1 MSNIKWIFLAIFLLL
16 VMGGLFSMFSEPP
29 KADFDDYFV
38 EDIGGDGFLIANLTP
53 ALKTAEGDVAD
64 GCIVASTGPYYY
76 YGAKNIS
83 FVDEVGSDNYMIVW
97 KTTPD
102 KYDFFNTADNINQYI
117 SDYSTENNEVC
128 FIEYSYENNAVYG
141 IIISNEHVKFSES
154 KLMYDILGLDKDSYS
169 LVYTQQTSSYG
180 YSSSSSDHYH
190 TVVPDRYSLSRSD
203 PGAYYD
209 HYEYGDNYEIDD
221 YLESEGYD

>member
-1 MSNIKWIFLAIFLLL
+1 MDEKRKIGSSLKVTPVGLGC
-16 VMGGLFSMFSEPP
+16 MGFSHASGDPVPEADAV
-29 KADFDDYFV
+29 KALREAY
-38 EDIGGDGFLIANLTP
+38 ELG
-53 ALKTAEGDVAD
+53 
-64 GCIVASTGPYYY
+64 
-76 YGAKNIS
+76 
-83 FVDEVGSDNYMIVW
+83 
-97 KTTPD
+97 
-102 KYDFFNTADNINQYI
+102 YDFFDTADNVNQYI

-154 KLMYDILGLDKDSYS
+154 KLMYDILGLDKDSYG